1 MPAGS
6 KRKGATVNPVPRIYV
21 RGFRA
26 CPSGTSEHSPREIA
40 ARGAFKVMTE
50 EIISRGSSLHL
61 RTGRSVV
68 RGKFQSGLFL
78 VSSLISYGKR
88 HPLY

>member
-1 MPAGS
+1 M
-6 KRKGATVNPVPRIYV
+6 RVNPVPRTYV

-50 EIISRGSSLHL
+50 EIISRGSSPRL

-68 RGKFQSGLFL
+68 RGKVKAPIGADEIKSTPLALGAG
-78 VSSLISYGKR
+78 VS
-88 HPLY
+88 